1 MHINCGNVGVI
12 PFCTRIH
19 GTLMP
24 VSPSL
29 LTPSPSPVPPVSF
42 LAHSCS
48 HSDVFSIQGPKWLM
62 RSPSLMTQVQTS
74 SPWGQDWLPQVFLW
88 FSHICM
94 TCTLIHDRKKEGG
107 DKRGGSIQYS
117 FQSGLF
123 DLTQW
128 SLVLFIFPQMAISC
142 SSYWS
147 NNTLLYT
154 YTSFSWS
161 IHLWIGT

>member
-12 PFCTRIH
+12 PFCARIH

-94 TCTLIHDRKKEGG
+94 TCTLIHNRKKEEG
-107 DKRGGSIQYS
+107 DKERREHSVLISVWLVWLNTVIFSSIYFS
-117 FQSGLF
+117 TNGNILF
-123 DLTQW
+123 FL
-128 SLVLFIFPQMAISC
+128 LV
-142 SSYWS
+142 
-147 NNTLLYT
+147 T
-154 YTSFSWS
+154 
-161 IHLWIGT
+161 